1 MSRTAVAV
9 QSIGARLSSALL
21 WIAVTWGLLAALA
34 VWLVVEHEVDE
45 LLDDA
50 LIASAGLI
58 SGLLPDAATQD
69 AVLRQAAA
77 TVSLAPGS
85 SRYTDHNGRSCLFYF
100 PAKTCR

>member
-58 SGLLPDAATQD
+58 SGLLPDTELQD
-69 AVLRQAAA
+69 EVLHRAAA
-77 TVSLAPGS
+77 TVALGPGS
-85 SRYTDHNGRSCLFYF
+85 SRFRPLTAVRNN
-100 PAKTCR
+100 